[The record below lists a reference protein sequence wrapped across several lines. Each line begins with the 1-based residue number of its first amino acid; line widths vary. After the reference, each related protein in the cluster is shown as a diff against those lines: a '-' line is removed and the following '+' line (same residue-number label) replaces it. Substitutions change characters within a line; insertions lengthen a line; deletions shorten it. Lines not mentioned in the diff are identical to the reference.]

1 MKAFR
6 ILGRNIRDAFK
17 SVFRNFS
24 LSLASIACIVITL
37 IVVSIAMILSFNV
50 NNFTSKVEQDL
61 TIVVFLDRSVTLDRI
76 KDIEDE
82 INILNNVESFTFQD
96 KTEISKEMMESSDN
110 YNVVLQKY
118 ADESVLNGLKNKL
131 EQGEITQE
139 EYDNQFQVIRAENP
153 LSDTFHVKV
162 TDVNSLE
169 SVAKE
174 IELIDDVISVKYGE
188 GMVEQLVSI
197 FDIIKNISYGVVI
210 ALIIVT
216 AFLISNTIKITI
228 FSRKREI
235 EIMRLVGA
243 SNLNIKIPF
252 ILEGLFLGV
261 FGSIMPI
268 IVTIISYDMLYTKL
282 NGQVVSPFIQLIE
295 PLPFTY
301 FISLVLLIIGVLVG
315 MFGSWRAVKK
325 HLKI

>member
-96 KTEISKEMMESSDN
+96 KMEISKEMMESSDN

-174 IELIDDVISVKYGE
+174 IELIDNVISVKYGE